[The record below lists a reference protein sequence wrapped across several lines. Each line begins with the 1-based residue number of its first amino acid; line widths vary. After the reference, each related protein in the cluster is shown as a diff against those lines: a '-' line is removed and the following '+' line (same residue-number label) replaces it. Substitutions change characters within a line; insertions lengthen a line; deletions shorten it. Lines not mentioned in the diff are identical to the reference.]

1 MTIIG
6 RLKTNKLTR
15 RNIFQWEPYE
25 WLFLSWFFWPHT
37 FLWFSTKFSSL
48 FLWVKFHYTLRTLH
62 ALFSLNMLLR
72 TSASRIFV
80 AGLQIGHVLHS
91 KLFIYRLVINQA
103 SIIIPLVLRI
113 FRIKPS
119 ISFRIYFLCPWPVIF
134 LWGNVE
140 HFDFDLVF
148 RFQLVTWAV
157 GACRLPHSHKWWLL
171 KLRGFNFKTD
181 RLGLPVKLRN
191 GHSLG
196 STNVSVEVLMTR

>member
-1 MTIIG
+1 MNLNPINSFKNLEALVILLHVVFPPFLQCCFSHVTLRSNLNIG
-6 RLKTNKLTR
+6 RGRGGKC
-15 RNIFQWEPYE
+15 
-25 WLFLSWFFWPHT
+25 
-37 FLWFSTKFSSL
+37 
-48 FLWVKFHYTLRTLH
+48 
-62 ALFSLNMLLR
+62 
-72 TSASRIFV
+72 TSASQIFV
-80 AGLQIGHVLHS
+80 AGLQIGHILHS
-91 KLFIYRLVINQA
+91 KLFTYRLVINQA

-148 RFQLVTWAV
+148 RFHLVTWAV
-157 GACRLPHSHKWWLL
+157 SACRLPHSHKWWRF

-181 RLGLPVKLRN
+181 RRGLPVKLRN

-196 STNVSVEVLMTR
+196 STNLSVEVLITR